1 MRRLGVNLLYLLPQ
15 QVGGTETFAR
25 RLIAALAAERP
36 ELEIVCFCGR
46 EAGAV
51 LPDPSW
57 PGSVRVETLPVD
69 SANKPARLATELLRL
84 PRAAART
91 GVDLL
96 HSFGT
101 TTPFH
106 SRMPRVTTVHDI
118 IYHHYPGAFP
128 APARL
133 GLKLVVPPGARR
145 SHRVQVSSHATK
157 DEVVEVLR
165 LRPETIDVVPLGLGM
180 RDVPDPTPEAEL
192 RERHALGAAPVL
204 LSIAAALPHKNL
216 ERLLHAFAQQDPG
229 TLLVL
234 TGHAGRVT
242 DTLKALAGTLG
253 IADRV
258 RFTGWLTD
266 QEVEGLYRLATAFAY
281 PSLHEGFGLPV
292 LEAMHR
298 GVPVVC
304 ANATSLPEVAGD
316 AARLVDGRDTQ
327 ALAAALRDVLTDP
340 ELRADLAARGPARA
354 AQFGWDRTARAALD
368 SYALALSSS
377 AARRSP

>member
-1 MRRLGVNLLYLLPQ
+1 MRRLGINLLYLVPQ
-15 QVGGTETFAR
+15 QVGGTEIFAR
-25 RLIAALAAERP
+25 RLVGALATERP
-36 ELEIVCFCGR
+36 DLEIVCFCGR

-57 PGSVRVETLPVD
+57 PASVRVETLPVD
-69 SANKPARLATELLRL
+69 AANKPARLATELLRL
-84 PRAAART
+84 PAAARRA

-106 SRMPRVTTVHDI
+106 SRMPRVTTVHDL

-128 APARL
+128 TPARL
-133 GLKLVVPPGARR
+133 GLELVVPRGARR
-145 SHRVQVSSHATK
+145 SARVQVSSRATK
-157 DEVVEVLR
+157 DEVVAELR
-165 LRPETIDVVPLGLGM
+165 LPADRVDVVPLGLGM
-180 RDVPDPTPEAEL
+180 RDVPDPTPEADL
-192 RERHALGAAPVL
+192 RARLDLGAAPVL

-216 ERLLHAFAQQDPG
+216 ERLIEAFARQDPA

-234 TGHAGRVT
+234 TGHAGRVS
-242 DTLKALAGTLG
+242 DELKALAAHLG
-253 IADRV
+253 VADRV
-258 RFTGWLTD
+258 RFTGWLED
-266 QEVEGLYRLATAFAY
+266 AEIEGLYRMATAFAY

-304 ANATSLPEVAGD
+304 SDSTSLPEVAGD
-316 AARLVDGRDTQ
+316 AALLVDGRDTD
-327 ALAAALRDVLTDP
+327 ALATGIARVLNDP
-340 ELRADLAARGPARA
+340 AVRADLIARGPARA

-368 SYALALSSS
+368 SYARAL
-377 AARRSP
+377 P

>member
-1 MRRLGVNLLYLLPQ
+1 
-15 QVGGTETFAR
+15 
-25 RLIAALAAERP
+25 
-36 ELEIVCFCGR
+36 
-46 EAGAV
+46 
-51 LPDPSW
+51 
-57 PGSVRVETLPVD
+57 
-69 SANKPARLATELLRL
+69 
-84 PRAAART
+84 
-91 GVDLL
+91 
-96 HSFGT
+96 
-101 TTPFH
+101 
-106 SRMPRVTTVHDI
+106 MPRVTTVHDL

-133 GLKLVVPPGARR
+133 GLELVVPLGARR

-157 DEVVEVLR
+157 DEVVAELKLPSSKV
-165 LRPETIDVVPLGLGM
+165 DVVPLGLGM

-192 RERHALGAAPVL
+192 RQRLDLGSAPVL

-216 ERLLHAFAQQDPG
+216 ERLLHAFAEQDPD

-242 DTLKALAGTLG
+242 DDLKALATQLG

-258 RFTGWLTD
+258 RFTGWIED
-266 QEVEGLYRLATAFAY
+266 ADVEGLYRLATAFAY

-304 ANATSLPEVAGD
+304 SDATSLPEVAGD
-316 AARLVDGRDTQ
+316 AALLVDARDTH
-327 ALAAALRDVLTDP
+327 ALATALHRVLTDP
-340 ELRADLAARGPARA
+340 ALRTDLAARGPTRA

-368 SYALALSSS
+368 SYAQAL
-377 AARRSP
+377 P